1 MFSTSFTF
9 GAKNLYLDTSAAA
22 TAESIFELLTL
33 MRVNI
38 NDITACALYAGIA
51 TDTGCFKYSNVT
63 SKTHMIAAS
72 LYEYDINAEEI
83 TRIMFD
89 TKSKKL
95 LELERMVLDTA
106 EYHFDDNCIILSVT
120 EEMQNKTGC
129 SGTDLEGIA
138 VISRSVEGV
147 KAGVTLKQVGDK
159 TFKISVRTYP
169 PLDASKICKK
179 LGGGGHKGAA
189 GATVE
194 GTLEEVKAL
203 ILCAVKEE
211 MEI

>member
-1 MFSTSFTF
+1 MAELVYDETGRLLFTEEM
-9 GAKNLYLDTSAAA
+9 AKEY
-22 TAESIFELLTL
+22 TL
-33 MRVNI
+33 VVPQM
-38 NDITACALYAGIA
+38 LP
-51 TDTGCFKYSNVT
+51 VT
-63 SKTHMIAAS
+63 FRM
-72 LYEYDINAEEI
+72 LV
-83 TRIMFD
+83 
-89 TKSKKL
+89 KL

-106 EYHFDDNCIILSVT
+106 EYHFDDSCIILSVT

-159 TFKISVRTYP
+159 TFKISLRTYP